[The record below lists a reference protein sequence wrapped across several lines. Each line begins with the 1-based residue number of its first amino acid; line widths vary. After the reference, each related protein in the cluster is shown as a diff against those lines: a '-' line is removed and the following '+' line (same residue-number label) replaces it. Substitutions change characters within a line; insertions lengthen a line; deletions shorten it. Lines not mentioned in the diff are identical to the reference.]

1 MDELVS
7 AVLSVWPLILGLI
20 GVVAWLV
27 QVKGQTAQNT
37 IDIASARKESKAE
50 TERLEVRID
59 SRRKEDN
66 DRIEKILGTMANDIK
81 TLLQRGG

>member
-1 MDELVS
+1 MDELVK
-7 AVLSVWPLILGLI
+7 AVLGVWPLILGLI

-37 IDIASARKESKAE
+37 IDIAAARKESKAE
-50 TERLEVRID
+50 TDRLEVRID
-59 SRRKEDN
+59 TRRKEDN
-66 DRIEKILGTMANDIK
+66 DRIEKMLGTMSDDIK